1 MYINEMPVTKRK
13 IKISMPEIKEILE
26 FTQKKCAHI
35 HNQAS
40 IINMECKASLI
51 KSQIKISKI
60 IFFFFFFQVP
70 SSIIALKNSIYRVEQ
85 TNQVIF

>member
-1 MYINEMPVTKRK
+1 
-13 IKISMPEIKEILE
+13 MPEIKEILE

-60 IFFFFFFQVP
+60 FFFFQVL
-70 SSIIALKNSIYRVEQ
+70 SSRIALKNSIYRVEQ